1 MASITLRKTDWKD
14 HISAEFGRK
23 RLACLVLIPIFRR
36 WVCLICKDE
45 GN

>member
-1 MASITLRKTDWKD
+1 MASLTLRKTDWKD

-23 RLACLVLIPIFRR
+23 RVARLLLAPIFRR
-36 WVCLICKDE
+36 WVYLIYKGE